1 MMELNKQHLFTIKNE
16 YSGEEFV
23 IKVVDDIVTLQN
35 NDGEM
40 MDFGDVEEA
49 IEAIGLIHKAL
60 KEIRN
65 GD

>member
-1 MMELNKQHLFTIKNE
+1 MMELNKQHLFTIRNE
-16 YSGEEFV
+16 YCGEEFV
-23 IKVVDDIVTLQN
+23 IKVVDDIVTLQKD
-35 NDGEM
+35 DGEM
-40 MDFGDVEEA
+40 VFCDVEDA